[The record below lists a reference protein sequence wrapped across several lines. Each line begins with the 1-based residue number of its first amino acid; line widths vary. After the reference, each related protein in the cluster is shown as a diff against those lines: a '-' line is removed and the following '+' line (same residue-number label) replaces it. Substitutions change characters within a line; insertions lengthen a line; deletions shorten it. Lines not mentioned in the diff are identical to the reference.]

1 MLDRELLVDSVLSAV
16 SCDALIKYTPCAEW
30 KNKHRQ
36 DDICYYTIMQ
46 GCNLL
51 YPSVTSRG
59 QQENSI
65 VRELFQEIIDILQSG
80 ETVAMATIVKRKGS
94 VPREVGAKMVVHR
107 GGKISGTVGGGC
119 GEAEV
124 WRTALNVIDTQRP
137 TTVQVDLTEEIA
149 MESQGVCGGVFDVF
163 VQPWHARPFTGQPAM
178 QDIAYAIGSALEG
191 EQAIVLATVIAARG
205 TWRSCT
211 GRQMLIHED
220 GQTTGDLQLPDAP
233 AGLTNQLVQTAQNA
247 VLTGKPQIE
256 SVGANGAVASVAVN
270 QPDTWAEI
278 FIEPFVPRPVLL
290 IAGAGHIAVP
300 LAALA
305 HQMNFSVSVTDDR
318 ASFVN
323 RERFPSAKQ
332 LLQGD
337 IEAILRNYP
346 ITPRTHIV
354 LVTRAHAHDV
364 QGLRAIIDSPAAY
377 IGMIGSQRRVWAVF
391 KLLHQEGVPAEKL
404 ARVRAPIGLDLGG
417 ASPEEIALSIM
428 AEIVMLRHDGSGQ
441 AMSESLRGRFMERL
455 RRMDAEEE

>member
-1 MLDRELLVDSVLSAV
+1 M
-16 SCDALIKYTPCAEW
+16 
-30 KNKHRQ
+30 
-36 DDICYYTIMQ
+36 
-46 GCNLL
+46 
-51 YPSVTSRG
+51 
-59 QQENSI
+59 
-65 VRELFQEIIDILQSG
+65 RELFQEIINTLESD
-80 ETVAMATIVKRKGS
+80 ETVAIATIVKRKGS
-94 VPREVGAKMVVHR
+94 VPREVGAKMLVHR

-124 WRTALNVIDTQRP
+124 WRSALNVIDTRRP
-137 TTVQVDLTEEIA
+137 NMVQVDLTEEIA
-149 MESQGVCGGVFDVF
+149 MESQGVCGGIFDVF
-163 VQPWHARPFTGQPAM
+163 VQPWHNTQLVGQPSM
-178 QDIAYAIGSALEG
+178 QDIARAISHALEG
-191 EQAIVLATVIAARG
+191 EQAIVLATVIATG
-205 TWRSCT
+205 GSWRAYI
-211 GRQMLIHED
+211 GGQMLMHEN
-220 GQTTGDLQLPDAP
+220 GETIGNLMLPDGP
-233 AGLTNQLVQTAQNA
+233 AELMPRLVQAAQHA
-247 VLTGKPQIE
+247 IVSGKPQIE
-256 SVGANGAVASVAVN
+256 NVGATTRWNNPHSTLARSAADSSMAA
-270 QPDTWAEI
+270 QQATWAEI
-278 FIEPFVPRPVLL
+278 FIEPFIPPPVLL

-318 ASFVN
+318 ASFAN

-337 IEAILRNYP
+337 IEAILRDYP
-346 ITPRTHIV
+346 ITPRTHVV

-428 AEIVMLRHDGSGQ
+428 AEIIMLRHGGSGR

-455 RRMDAEEE
+455 RRMDAMDEEE